1 MGAQYKKEMR
11 MKTNIFT
18 MISVVLSLMVVQVD
32 AQTAGSKVG
41 YVDMERALQSTKAG
55 QGAKKE
61 VEKEIEKR
69 KKALDKLRNDVV
81 KMEDDLKKQELV
93 LTAES
98 REKKKSDY
106 LKKVEDLRNL
116 MAKSQQE
123 MQEVEQKIASPILV
137 KMSEVLKKLS
147 EEKGYDVIVA
157 KGALV
162 YARDESDLTDDLIK
176 RFDKEYKGK

>member
-1 MGAQYKKEMR
+1 MKK
-11 MKTNIFT
+11 NILT
-18 MISVVLSLMVVQVD
+18 IISVVLSLMVVQ
-32 AQTAGSKVG
+32 AQAQSSSGSKVG

-81 KMEDDLKKQELV
+81 KMEEDLKKQELV

-98 REKKKSDY
+98 REKKRADY